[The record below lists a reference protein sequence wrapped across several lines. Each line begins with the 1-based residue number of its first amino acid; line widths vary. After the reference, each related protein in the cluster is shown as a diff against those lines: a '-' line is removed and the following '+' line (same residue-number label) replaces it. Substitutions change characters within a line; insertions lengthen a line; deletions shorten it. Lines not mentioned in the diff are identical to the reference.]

1 MRCVPNLRALP
12 DPLDLFIVAIGA
24 EQVPPLVDEIIENN
38 AAHSVML
45 IPGGLGET
53 EESREMTE
61 RMIARIT
68 EAHKNLAAGGD
79 GGPAFLGANCMGVIS
94 RPGKFDTWF
103 IPAAKMPDYKQY
115 PRRRTAIVSQS
126 GAFLL
131 NRFSQTPEMSP
142 SYLISM
148 GNQTDLTLGDMMR
161 HFMDSQE
168 VDVIAVYAEGFK
180 DLDGIQFAEAV
191 REAIR
196 RDKQVVFYKAGRTPE
211 GKTAT
216 SGHTASLAGDYMV
229 CETCIRQAGAIMA
242 RNFTEFQDLILL
254 AETFTNATIR
264 GKRLGAVSGAGFEA
278 VGMADSLQSD
288 EYSMSLGTYS
298 ETTRLAMKRLI
309 ASKGLEKLV
318 PIKNPLDINPG
329 ADDEV
334 HAYMAELLLNDEN
347 IDAVVIGLDP
357 LSPVTHSL
365 AETDIDAFRMDAPD
379 GILTLLSD
387 VRSRTSKPMVAVMD
401 GGEKFEPLRKA
412 LRERGIPVFPVC
424 DRAVAALSLYLES
437 RLAAEGLKH
446 ASYCLLR

>member
-1 MRCVPNLRALP
+1 
-12 DPLDLFIVAIGA
+12 
-24 EQVPPLVDEIIENN
+24 
-38 AAHSVML
+38 
-45 IPGGLGET
+45 
-53 EESREMTE
+53 MTE

-196 RDKQVVFYKAGRTPE
+196 RDKQVVFYKAGGRPKARRPPAATRHPSP
-211 GKTAT
+211 GTTWSVKPASGRRARSWPAT
-216 SGHTASLAGDYMV
+216 S
-229 CETCIRQAGAIMA
+229 
-242 RNFTEFQDLILL
+242 RN
-254 AETFTNATIR
+254 
-264 GKRLGAVSGAGFEA
+264 
-278 VGMADSLQSD
+278 
-288 EYSMSLGTYS
+288 
-298 ETTRLAMKRLI
+298 
-309 ASKGLEKLV
+309 
-318 PIKNPLDINPG
+318 
-329 ADDEV
+329 
-334 HAYMAELLLNDEN
+334 
-347 IDAVVIGLDP
+347 
-357 LSPVTHSL
+357 
-365 AETDIDAFRMDAPD
+365 
-379 GILTLLSD
+379 
-387 VRSRTSKPMVAVMD
+387 SR
-401 GGEKFEPLRKA
+401 
-412 LRERGIPVFPVC
+412 I
-424 DRAVAALSLYLES
+424 
-437 RLAAEGLKH
+437 
-446 ASYCLLR
+446 